1 MRIEDS
7 FWTPYT
13 QLVTKQILPYQYQVL
28 QDALPDVPESH
39 CIENFR
45 IAAGEAEG
53 QFRVKLPEAKAKVLK
68 EQGYVG
74 KRVVM
79 GIRPED
85 IYDSE
90 HDLAQHPDSQMEVK
104 ITGYELLGSEVLL
117 YFGLRNEKPTEKHRQ
132 FSDEDDSNVKKALFT
147 AKVDARTTARYG
159 SKIIVALDPEKIH
172 VFDKETEQAI
182 VH

>member
-1 MRIEDS
+1 MSPHLVYANPHLAANNGKSAVVKGPLVYCLEEADNGADLSALWIDS
-7 FWTPYT
+7 EMPLQEQFDQTLWGGTP
-13 QLVTKQILPYQYQVL
+13 
-28 QDALPDVPESH
+28 
-39 CIENFR
+39 
-45 IAAGEAEG
+45 
-53 QFRVKLPEAKAKVLK
+53 
-68 EQGYVG
+68 
-74 KRVVM
+74 VVM

-90 HDLAQHPDSQMEVK
+90 HDLVQHPDSQMEVK
-104 ITGYELLGSEVLL
+104 ITGYELLGSKVLL

-172 VFDKETEQAI
+172 VFDKETKQAI